1 MSVANEVRNGASF
14 RLHRTAKRRPCR
26 RCVCRVI
33 VKPRLP
39 FGRLPEFGDAH
50 IGQAGVYV
58 GNTSR
63 PGAAVFGPVLLRYFI
78 RSPHNVEFCFRRV
91 RERYVEVTDCAAN
104 VRAVALF
111 AKRRRFLCMAAILAT
126 ASWAVPCRG
135 TCACAIRRASAQPPS
150 TSKRPP
156 RQTVVGV
163 SWWAGL
169 AYILLIPTWG
179 PPTPA

>member
-14 RLHRTAKRRPCR
+14 RLKCTAKRRPSR
-26 RCVCRVI
+26 HCVHRVI

-63 PGAAVFGPVLLRYFI
+63 PGAAVLGPVLLGYFI

-91 RERYVEVTDCAAN
+91 RERYVEVADCAAN

-111 AKRRRFLCMAAILAT
+111 AKRRRFLCNCMAAILAT
-126 ASWAVPCRG
+126 ASWAVPCRARVRV
-135 TCACAIRRASAQPPS
+135 TCECNHHPHRNSPRARRS
-150 TSKRPP
+150 
-156 RQTVVGV
+156 
-163 SWWAGL
+163 L
-169 AYILLIPTWG
+169 E
-179 PPTPA
+179 